1 MTTCFTELRIMAT
14 TVTQD
19 IQVTARCRYE
29 AAHSD
34 PKIGRFIFSYRITIM
49 NRGRETVRL
58 KSRHWIIRDSLAAQR
73 SIEGPGVVGETPTLS
88 PGEEFSYGS
97 MCDLRSGYGTME
109 GTYRMVC
116 TQDGREFDV
125 DIPAM
130 SLEFPYGAN

>member
-1 MTTCFTELRIMAT
+1 MAT

-34 PKIGRFIFSYRITIM
+34 PTIGRFIFSYRITIM

-58 KSRHWIIRDSLAAQR
+58 KSRHWIVRDSLAARR
-73 SIEGPGVVGETPTLS
+73 SIEGPGVVGETPILG

-109 GTYRMVC
+109 GTYRMVR

-125 DIPAM
+125 DIPSM
-130 SLEFPYGAN
+130 SLEFPHGWN